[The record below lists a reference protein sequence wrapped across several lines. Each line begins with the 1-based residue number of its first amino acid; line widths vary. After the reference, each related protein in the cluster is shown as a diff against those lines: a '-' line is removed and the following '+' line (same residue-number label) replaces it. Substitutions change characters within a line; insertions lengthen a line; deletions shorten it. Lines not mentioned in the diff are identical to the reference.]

1 MLTRLKDLQL
11 AMVVAKLYDSEV
23 QMPDSFKQL
32 LYEEILGYDFLLF
45 IFCMCIA
52 YITKLYLFVI
62 RCDADGSNH
71 DIARAHPDPF
81 LRSMALWLLKDYSG
95 SLATL
100 LISRGG
106 HLHSA
111 YEESATASV
120 SATGVPQADPNV
132 FNFYVY
138 LRTHPLLVRQFVAT
152 QVHIL
157 FSTFFLLIFIFK
169 SNPI

>member
-1 MLTRLKDLQL
+1 M
-11 AMVVAKLYDSEV
+11 
-23 QMPDSFKQL
+23 
-32 LYEEILGYDFLLF
+32 IL
-45 IFCMCIA
+45 IISS
-52 YITKLYLFVI
+52 
-62 RCDADGSNH
+62 CDADGSNQ

-152 QVHIL
+152 QVYIIFQVSL
-157 FSTFFLLIFIFK
+157 FIYFIYE
-169 SNPI
+169 S